1 MVYNIPEICS
11 SFEIK
16 GQFINAI
23 PYGEGHINNTYLV
36 NTTGNRYILQR
47 VNNDVFKHPED
58 VMSNIALV
66 TEFLHKKIIASCG
79 DPYRETLTL
88 IPTKDGKHFLVT
100 KEGNL
105 FRMYLFIGSAI
116 SYQKVESPELFYR
129 IAKAFGR
136 FQEMLDG
143 FPAEQLK
150 ETIPNFHNTVSRY
163 ANFKNSVEANQAQ
176 RASDVAAEIAFAM
189 DREKDAGII
198 MESIQDGSVPLR
210 VTHND
215 TKLNNIL
222 VDETS
227 GEGIC
232 VIDLDTVMPGSMLFD
247 FGDSI
252 RFGASTAAED
262 EKDLDKVWMD
272 LELFEQ
278 YAKGYI
284 EELHST
290 MTEKELELLPM
301 SAKLMTLEC
310 GIRFLGDYLDGDHYF
325 RIHYPEQNLDRA
337 RTQFKLVADME
348 EKMDAMKEIVK
359 KLYTKIGEQA

>member
-11 SFEIK
+11 NFKLK
-16 GQFINAI
+16 GKFIDAI
-23 PYGEGHINNTYLV
+23 PYGEGHINNTFLV

-47 VNNDVFKHPED
+47 VNNDVFKKPEE
-58 VMSNIALV
+58 VMNNIALV
-66 TEFLHKKIIASCG
+66 TEYLQKKIISACG

-88 IPTKDGKHFLVT
+88 ISTKNGERFHVT
-100 KEGNL
+100 NEGDL

-116 SYQKVESPELFYR
+116 SYQQVETPELFYR
-129 IAKAFGR
+129 IAKAFGK
-136 FQEMLDG
+136 FQKMLDG

-150 ETIPNFHNTVSRY
+150 ETIPNFHNTVIRY
-163 ANFKNSVEANQAQ
+163 DNFKNA
-176 RASDVAAEIAFAM
+176 VAADKAKRAGEVQSEIEFAM
-189 DREKDAGII
+189 KREKDAGII
-198 MESIQDGSVPLR
+198 VDAIKEGSVPLR

-262 EKDLDKVWMD
+262 EKNLDKVWMD
-272 LELFEQ
+272 LNLFEQ

-284 EELHST
+284 EELHAS
-290 MTEKELELLPM
+290 MTKREIELLPM

-310 GIRFLGDYLDGDHYF
+310 GIRFLGDYLDGDNYF

-348 EKMDAMKEIVK
+348 EKMDVMNEIVK
-359 KLYTKIGEQA
+359 KLYSEIGE